1 MSALE
6 QRARGLR
13 PQTSD
18 HPIDLIWRRSSPLSV
33 LRETRIQQAWQISPT
48 VLVNV
53 GRTVGARPNVAVVQ
67 TVAPRSPPLAPAP
80 RLVTTVERR
89 VETRILERRLPV
101 LDATVIRRS
110 PERAPEPA
118 ASVQRP
124 PAGAPGRT
132 APVLVSPPV
141 AARPPSVRTDRP
153 APRAE
158 MVVRQPPAPVAV
170 PPPAGSTRALDAVAR
185 SAEPPP
191 AALRTSAPQIGIERI
206 TSEVVRA
213 LDARLI
219 AWRERMGRP

>member
-6 QRARGLR
+6 QRARSLR

-18 HPIDLIWRRSSPLSV
+18 HPIELIWRRPSPLSV
-33 LRETRIQQAWQISPT
+33 LRETRIQQAWHLSPT
-48 VLVNV
+48 VLVHV
-53 GRTVGARPNVAVVQ
+53 GRTVGPPPKVTVVQ
-67 TVAPRSPPLAPAP
+67 TMAPRSPPRTPVL

-89 VETRILERRLPV
+89 VETTILERRQPV
-101 LDATVIRRS
+101 LDTSVVRRS

-158 MVVRQPPAPVAV
+158 MIVRQPPSPVAV
-170 PPPAGSTRALDAVAR
+170 PPSTGSTRAPDAAAW
-185 SAEPPP
+185 SAEPP
-191 AALRTSAPQIGIERI
+191 AAAPRTRAPEIGIERI